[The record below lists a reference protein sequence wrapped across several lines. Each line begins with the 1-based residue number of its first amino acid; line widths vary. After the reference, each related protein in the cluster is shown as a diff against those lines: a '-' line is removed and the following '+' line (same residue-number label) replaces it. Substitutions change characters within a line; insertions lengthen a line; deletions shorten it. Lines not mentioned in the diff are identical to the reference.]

1 MRLDWSSIMR
11 KTLTVAWRE
20 FRHTAMTKAFL
31 FGALVMPILM
41 MGLFII
47 VAPLLADSND
57 TPLTGT
63 IIVVAPDD
71 VTKKIQDQITKTPD
85 TLLKITDQLP
95 ASFQT
100 DLITTSMIAPAAKV
114 DLKIISAPANE
125 LETLKNEIRN
135 GNYNGLIV
143 VPESLLENQESE
155 ERLEV
160 FIPSNFSPNHTELL
174 TNATSRSVVDVRLQR
189 LGHEPDDIYALV
201 QRPRTTATRL
211 SEDGREAKDNEI
223 ARRIIPM
230 AFMMLLW
237 IATFTSGNYLLTT
250 TIEEKGNKVMEV
262 LLSAISPMQLLG
274 GKILGQAGV
283 SAVILGMYGSA
294 AFAGL
299 LTFALLDI
307 IPIWHLL
314 LFGFFFIIAYFMVA
328 TIMAAVGSAVSELR
342 DAQSLMGPIM
352 LILIIPMV
360 LWPVLAEHPNG
371 IIATVTS
378 FTPPLLP
385 FIMIL
390 RITSSTEPVALW
402 QILLSM
408 GISIG
413 SVFAMVWMCS
423 RIFRIGILMQGKPP
437 SILQLVKWIRQG

>member
-1 MRLDWSSIMR
+1 MR

-31 FGALVMPILM
+31 FGAIVMPILM
-41 MGLFII
+41 MGLFIV

-71 VTKKIQDQITKTPD
+71 VTKKIQEQITKTPD

-95 ASFQT
+95 TSFQT
-100 DLITTSMIAPAAKV
+100 ELITSAMKPPTATV
-114 DLKIISAPANE
+114 DLTIVSAPENE

-135 GNYNGLIV
+135 GTYNGLIV

-174 TNATSRSVVDVRLQR
+174 TAATSRSVVDVRLQR
-189 LGHEPDDIYALV
+189 LGHQPDDIYALV
-201 QRPRTTATRL
+201 QRPRITATRL

-390 RITSSTEPVALW
+390 RITSSTEPVAIW

-413 SVFAMVWMCS
+413 SVFLMVWMCS

>member
-1 MRLDWSSIMR
+1 
-11 KTLTVAWRE
+11 
-20 FRHTAMTKAFL
+20 
-31 FGALVMPILM
+31 
-41 MGLFII
+41 
-47 VAPLLADSND
+47 
-57 TPLTGT
+57 
-63 IIVVAPDD
+63 
-71 VTKKIQDQITKTPD
+71 
-85 TLLKITDQLP
+85 
-95 ASFQT
+95 
-100 DLITTSMIAPAAKV
+100 
-114 DLKIISAPANE
+114 
-125 LETLKNEIRN
+125 
-135 GNYNGLIV
+135 
-143 VPESLLENQESE
+143 
-155 ERLEV
+155 
-160 FIPSNFSPNHTELL
+160 
-174 TNATSRSVVDVRLQR
+174 
-189 LGHEPDDIYALV
+189 
-201 QRPRTTATRL
+201 
-211 SEDGREAKDNEI
+211 
-223 ARRIIPM
+223 
-230 AFMMLLW
+230 
-237 IATFTSGNYLLTT
+237 
-250 TIEEKGNKVMEV
+250 
-262 LLSAISPMQLLG
+262 MQLLG

-390 RITSSTEPVALW
+390 RITSSTEPVAIW

-413 SVFAMVWMCS
+413 SVLLMVWMCS